1 MKHLSLRSRT
11 ITEIVP
17 MITGRNHHISPSR
30 EEAME
35 KQRFDVSLEDLQT
48 FLAIA
53 DANSFTRVAAQLN
66 LSQPSISNRIRR
78 LEEKLGVQLFER
90 TSRRVEMTSD
100 GRRLYD
106 QTAVTLH
113 TLKRVLQEF
122 HGDATARRRR
132 VDVAAT
138 LLVASVALPSLL
150 WSFQDHNP
158 ALAVRVHD
166 MLPQAAFSAV
176 RDGSCDLAL
185 VVPEGDAH
193 GLDLELL
200 TTDECVVVTPRDH
213 ALLARDKVTLA
224 QALEYPLLSMDAH
237 QGLQRAIL
245 AAAAERGLHV
255 SLAPH
260 ARDSSTVLMILALV
274 AAGFGIAFH
283 PRTLIPLEFAPMIG
297 TVPLGDVSFSRPFH
311 IVTSTSR
318 PLTGPASA
326 LREHLRAAMPPARN
340 GWPIVDRLLK
350 PPAP

>member
-1 MKHLSLRSRT
+1 M
-11 ITEIVP
+11 
-17 MITGRNHHISPSR
+17 
-30 EEAME
+30 ME

-90 TSRRVEMTSD
+90 TSRRVEMTID

-106 QTAVTLH
+106 QTAVTLQ
-113 TLKRVLQEF
+113 TLKRVLQDF

-138 LLVASVALPSLL
+138 LLVASVALPGLL
-150 WSFQDHNP
+150 WNFQDSQP
-158 ALAVRVHD
+158 TISVRVHD
-166 MLPQAAFSAV
+166 TLPQGAFEAV
-176 RDGSCDLAL
+176 RNGSCDLAL

-193 GLDLELL
+193 GLDLEPL
-200 TTDECVVVTPRDH
+200 TTDQCVVVTPRNH
-213 ALLARDKVTLA
+213 PLLAFDQVTFA
-224 QALEYPLLSMDAH
+224 QALAYPLLSMDAH

-245 AAAAERGLHV
+245 AAAAERDLHV
-255 SLAPH
+255 SLAPQG
-260 ARDSSTVLMILALV
+260 RDSSTVLMILALV

-283 PRTLIPLEFAPMIG
+283 PRSLIPLEFAPMIG
-297 TVPLGDVSFSRPFH
+297 TVPLGDVAFSRPFH

-318 PLTGPASA
+318 PLSHSASA
-326 LREHLRAAMPPARN
+326 LRDHLRTAMPPSRD
-340 GWPIVDRLLK
+340 GWPIVDRLSK
-350 PPAP
+350 PPAA

>member
-1 MKHLSLRSRT
+1 L
-11 ITEIVP
+11 
-17 MITGRNHHISPSR
+17 
-30 EEAME
+30 E

-90 TSRRVEMTSD
+90 TSRRVEMTMD

-113 TLKRVLQEF
+113 TLKRVLQDF

-138 LLVASVALPSLL
+138 LLVATVALPGLL
-150 WSFQDHNP
+150 WSFQDVQP
-158 ALAVRVHD
+158 SISVRVHD
-166 MLPQAAFSAV
+166 VLPQGAFKAV
-176 RDGSCDLAL
+176 REGSCDLAI
-185 VVPEGDAH
+185 VVPEGDTH
-193 GLDLELL
+193 GLDLEPL
-200 TTDECVVVTPRDH
+200 TTDECVVVTPRNH
-213 ALLARDKVTLA
+213 PLLAYEKVTLA

-245 AAAAERGLHV
+245 AAAAERDLHV

-260 ARDSSTVLMILALV
+260 ARDSSTVLMILALA
-274 AAGFGIAFH
+274 AAGFGIALH
-283 PRTLIPLEFAPMIG
+283 PRSLIPLEFAAMVG
-297 TVPLGDVSFSRPFH
+297 TVGLSDCSFSRAFH
-311 IVTSTSR
+311 IVTSTGRS
-318 PLTGPASA
+318 LSGSAIA
-326 LREHLRAAMPPARN
+326 LRDHLRAAMPAGRD
-340 GWPIVDRLLK
+340 GWPIVDRLSK